1 MNLLFDLIAAHPLMG
16 EKVHGGAKYTK
27 RLFFELVKSNYTDVK
42 IFALFDSNQVFDED
56 IKAALVGKQITLVDI
71 REKSIQE
78 IITGNKINRCYF
90 ALPYSIAFNFL
101 DLFKLDCEVIITIH
115 GLRDLEIP
123 PRIESLK
130 YIRGLKKKLV
140 AFLKIL
146 LQKRVYE
153 KKYNYHLNLL
163 KNAKIVTVSNHS
175 RFAIRTFFP
184 KQTTEVRT
192 FYSPNVANISDHEQD
207 TNVQTFNES
216 QYFLMVN
223 GNRWLKNNLRAALA
237 LDELFSEGKE
247 SGKKVIITG
256 VGNKILYTSQIKNID
271 RFIFYDFVSESFL
284 KKLYQNAHAFIY
296 LSLNEGFGYPPLDAM
311 KYGVPVIA
319 SPFTSISEVCDNAA
333 LYGDPYSTAEIKN
346 RILQLGDLEIYNKFK
361 ERGLRRYEEVSR
373 IQDEHLELMI
383 EYLTT

>member
-27 RLFFELVKSNYTDVK
+27 KLFFELVKSNYTDVK
-42 IFALFDSNQVFDED
+42 IFALFDSNQIFDED
-56 IKAALVGKQITLVDI
+56 IKAALEGKQITLVDI

-123 PRIESLK
+123 PKMESLK
-130 YIRGLKKKLV
+130 YIRGLKKKFV

-146 LQKRVYE
+146 LRNPVYA
-153 KKYNYHLNLL
+153 KKYNYHLSLL
-163 KNAKIVTVSNHS
+163 NNAKIVTVSNHS

-237 LDELFSEGKE
+237 LDQLFSEGKE

-256 VGNKILYTSQIKNID
+256 VGNKTLYTSQIKNID
-271 RFIFYDFVSESFL
+271 RFIFYGFVSESFL

-333 LYGDPYSTAEIKN
+333 LYGDPYSLTEIKN
-346 RILQLGDLEIYNKFK
+346 RILQLGDVEIYNKFK

-373 IQDEHLELMI
+373 IQDEHLKLMI